1 MRRTHSHAV
10 KKHTYTNIVMVV
22 IGVLI
27 AIMLS
32 KYEPFHAY
40 ILQFGTFG
48 YFGAFV
54 AGILFVSTFTAATS
68 ALVLLILAERLSPIE
83 LGLIA
88 GLGAVI
94 GDLTIFHI
102 YKDGLF
108 DEIYDIYGRFGG
120 KRMSRILHVK
130 AFRWMLPVIGAI
142 IVASP
147 FPDEIGISL
156 LGLSK
161 MSTSRFIVLS
171 YVLNSI
177 GIFLIVSASIFIKP

>member
-1 MRRTHSHAV
+1 M
-10 KKHTYTNIVMVV
+10 KKRVQSIKRHTYLNLFFVG
-22 IGVLI
+22 IGILI
-27 AIMLS
+27 ALILS
-32 KYEPFHAY
+32 KYEP
-40 ILQFGTFG
+40 LQTFLFSLG
-48 YFGAFV
+48 DYGFIGAFF
-54 AGILFVSTFTAATS
+54 AGILFVSTFTVATS

-88 GLGAVI
+88 GLGAVV

-102 YKDGLF
+102 FKDGLF
-108 DEIYDIYGRFGG
+108 DEIHDIYNRFGG

-156 LGLSK
+156 MGLSNI
-161 MSTSRFIVLS
+161 STTRFIVLS
-171 YVLNSI
+171 YVLNSL
-177 GIFLIVSASIFIKP
+177 GIFLIVSASVFIKP